1 MARFLIFSRSHG
13 RLGRSWWSTAKA
25 VTALL
30 MVIGWGSVIVGC
42 RESAPQFDHDRVRAM
57 SLEIS
62 RDVPTHAAME
72 DVAATVDELFGTPQT
87 PKWPQQWMEG
97 EDERNLVSLERLTFA
112 AGDISSDQDD
122 VHTGLYQKHCVI
134 CHGISGS
141 GAGAASRFQVPYP
154 RDFRAGIFK
163 WKSTGRS
170 EKPTREDI
178 SRMLETGIPG
188 TPMPSFHTLPSSDR
202 EALIDYVIYLSVRGE
217 VERRLLAYAVD
228 MLEYDEE
235 PPPDD
240 LRIQVSMKAHDS
252 QAGSHAPEL
261 SEGERAIATVI
272 NGVVQR
278 WVGAEASPVPPQP
291 SLEGDA
297 LVESVAHGRELFN
310 GPIAGCAG
318 CHGIDGA
325 GGMPSLDYDDWTK
338 EFTTRIGIT
347 PGDVAAVKPFR
358 KAGALP
364 PRTIEPRTL
373 ADGLFRGGDD
383 PETLYRRIHH
393 GIAGTPMP
401 GIEIVDENRGTT
413 GVSSRDVWD
422 LVNFL
427 EEFKK

>member
-1 MARFLIFSRSHG
+1 M
-13 RLGRSWWSTAKA
+13 
-25 VTALL
+25 
-30 MVIGWGSVIVGC
+30 VGC
-42 RESAPQFDHDRVRAM
+42 RESAPEFDHDRVRAM

-72 DVAATVDELFGTPQT
+72 DVAAAVDELFGTPQT
-87 PKWPQQWMEG
+87 PKWPQQWMVD
-97 EDERNLVSLERLTFA
+97 EDERNLVSLERLTVA
-112 AGDISSDQDD
+112 AGEVSSDQDD

-163 WKSTGRS
+163 WKSTARS
-170 EKPTREDI
+170 EKPTREDLN
-178 SRMLETGIPG
+178 RMLVTGIPG
-188 TPMPSFHTLPSSDR
+188 TPMPSFRNLPSNDR
-202 EALIDYVIYLSVRGE
+202 EALVDYVIYLSVRGE

-228 MLEYDEE
+228 MLDYDEG

-240 LRIQVSMKAHDS
+240 LRVQVRLRERDS
-252 QAGSHAPEL
+252 RAESDVPESIELSQL
-261 SEGERAIATVI
+261 SEGERAIAEVI
-272 NGVVQR
+272 NNVVER
-278 WVGAEASPVPPQP
+278 WVSAEPSSVPPQP
-291 SLEGDA
+291 SLEGES

-318 CHGIDGA
+318 CHGKDGV
-325 GGMPSLDYDDWTK
+325 GGLPSLDYDDWTK

-347 PGDVAAVKPFR
+347 PEDAAAVKPFR

-364 PRTIEPRTL
+364 PRKIEPRTL

-401 GIEIVDENRGTT
+401 GIEIVDENQGTT

-427 EEFKK
+427 EELKK

>member
-1 MARFLIFSRSHG
+1 ML
-13 RLGRSWWSTAKA
+13 
-25 VTALL
+25 
-30 MVIGWGSVIVGC
+30 VIAGWGGLMVGC
-42 RESAPQFDHDRVRAM
+42 RESAPEFDHDRVRAM

-72 DVAATVDELFGTPQT
+72 DVAAAVDELFGTPQT
-87 PKWPQQWMEG
+87 PKWPQQWMVD
-97 EDERNLVSLERLTFA
+97 EDERNLVSLERLTVA
-112 AGDISSDQDD
+112 AGEVSSDQDD

-163 WKSTGRS
+163 WKSTARS
-170 EKPTREDI
+170 EKPTREDLN
-178 SRMLETGIPG
+178 RMLVTGIPG
-188 TPMPSFHTLPSSDR
+188 TPMPSFRNLPSNDR
-202 EALIDYVIYLSVRGE
+202 EALVDYVIYLSVRGE

-228 MLEYDEE
+228 MLDYDEG

-240 LRIQVSMKAHDS
+240 LRVQVRLRERDS
-252 QAGSHAPEL
+252 RAESDVPESIELSQL
-261 SEGERAIATVI
+261 SEGERAIAEVI
-272 NGVVQR
+272 NNVVER
-278 WVGAEASPVPPQP
+278 WVSAEPSSVPPQP
-291 SLEGDA
+291 SLEGES

-318 CHGIDGA
+318 CHGKDGV
-325 GGMPSLDYDDWTK
+325 GGLPSLDYDDWTK

-347 PGDVAAVKPFR
+347 PEDAAAVKPFR

-364 PRTIEPRTL
+364 PRKIEPRTL

-401 GIEIVDENRGTT
+401 GIEIVDENQGTT

-427 EEFKK
+427 EELKK